1 MAEIDDTANRPIF
14 PSPFHDGERRVQERL
29 GERDV
34 ELWARGAIREA
45 MPDQHRAFFEAQM
58 FMVASAR
65 DADGRPWA
73 TVLEGWP
80 GFVCSPDAR
89 SLTVSAQPV
98 DGDALEGAF
107 SEGADV
113 GFIGIELATR
123 RRNRVN
129 GKVSRAGTEG
139 FGFSVGQSFGNCP
152 QYIRARDVRWST
164 EQAAARVV
172 RSAVLSPSQQQWV
185 RSADTF
191 FIATGYRGEGDDPA
205 YGMDVSHRG
214 GERGFVEVLDDR
226 TLRFPDYA
234 GNQFYNTLGNI
245 LGDPRTGLLFL
256 DFSTGSLLQMTGRAT
271 IIWDKAE
278 AAKVPGARQLVSF
291 EIESIVELTSALHL
305 RWQKDADAIRS
316 LRLASR
322 HRESADVTS
331 LVFEARDGGA
341 LAPFRAGQ
349 HLPLELHLPAGLGK
363 VQRSYSLSGDPS
375 DGRYRISV
383 KREPQGLVSRI
394 LHDVFQVG
402 GFLDAG
408 RPSGDFALPDT
419 KSPLVM
425 VSAGIGITPVLSML
439 HQLVGEEGD
448 RPVWFVHSARDGD
461 HHAFR
466 EEVRALVKGKA
477 NIQIVTHYTRPLPS
491 DSPGHD
497 FDHAGRISAAGL
509 VALSG
514 SADTQYLLCG
524 PAAFLAELEEG
535 LEREG
540 VPQEQIRFESF

>member
-1 MAEIDDTANRPIF
+1 MLKTDAAGNRPENR
-14 PSPFHDGERRVQERL
+14 SPFHDGEKQVQERL

-58 FMVASAR
+58 FLVASAR
-65 DADGRPWA
+65 DAAGRPWA

-80 GFVCSPDAR
+80 GFVRSPDAR

-98 DGDALEGAF
+98 EGDALEGAF

-123 RRNRVN
+123 RRNRMN
-129 GKVSRAGTEG
+129 GKVSRVGAEG

-152 QYIRARDVRWST
+152 QYIRARDVRWSAEKT
-164 EQAAARVV
+164 SALAV
-172 RSAVLSPSQQQWV
+172 RSDALNASQQQWIG
-185 RSADTF
+185 SADTF

-256 DFSTGSLLQMTGRAT
+256 DFTTGSLLQMTGRAT

-316 LRLASR
+316 LRLVAKHS
-322 HRESADVTS
+322 ESADVTS
-331 LVFEARDGGA
+331 FVFEARDGGA
-341 LAPFRAGQ
+341 LPAFRAGQ
-349 HLPLELHLPAGLGK
+349 HLPLEFHLPGGLGK
-363 VQRSYSLSGDPS
+363 VQRSYSLSGAPS

-383 KREPQGLVSRI
+383 KRERQGLVSRI
-394 LHDVFQVG
+394 LHDVFPVG

-408 RPSGDFALPDT
+408 RPSGDFALPDA
-419 KSPLVM
+419 KSPLVLA
-425 VSAGIGITPVLSML
+425 SAGIGITPLLSML
-439 HQLVGEEGD
+439 HQLAGEEGA

-466 EEVRALVKGKA
+466 KEAQALA
-477 NIQIVTHYTRPLPS
+477 NDKPNVQIITHYTRPLPS
-491 DSPGHD
+491 DVPGYD

-509 VALSG
+509 VALTG

-524 PAAFLAELEEG
+524 PAAFLADLEVG
-535 LEREG
+535 LLREG
-540 VPQEQIRFESF
+540 VAQDQIRFEAF